1 MIGKGHGGTLEFWIG
16 LMMDHI
22 TVTLEIIRLVQ
33 K

>member
-1 MIGKGHGGTLEFWIG
+1 MVGKVHGGTLEVWIG
-16 LMMDHI
+16 LMMDQI